1 MPLRD
6 DEQDPQKSEF
16 SQKVGLK
23 NVSTQKSIFENKP
36 KKPTQ
41 QDLEE
46 RVKQIQDKDLSYK
59 QKAAELALLFNK
71 AMDDKTLK
79 QNKNIFA
86 LDFEKDLL
94 SRMVKLAVEINNDEA
109 EKAGMGSMGW
119 VSVLLKTCFNQRDRI
134 NHLEYMLSQ
143 IEKKME
149 SSISKEIQRA
159 LDNKKPSE

>member
-6 DEQDPQKSEF
+6 DEEDPQKSEF

-41 QDLEE
+41 QDLEGK
-46 RVKQIQDKDLSYK
+46 VKHIQEKDLSYK

-71 AMDDKTLK
+71 TMDDKTLK

-86 LDFEKDLL
+86 LDFERDLL
-94 SRMVKLAVEINNDEA
+94 SRMIKLAVEINNDGA
-109 EKAGMGSMGW
+109 ELADMGSMGW
-119 VSVLLKTCFNQRDRI
+119 ITVLLKTCFNQRDRI
-134 NHLEYMLSQ
+134 NHLEYTLSQ

-149 SSISKEIQRA
+149 ATINKEILRA
-159 LDNKKPSE
+159 IDNKKTSE